1 MSLPGANPMPIL
13 FLLVELARKDQLKT
27 GFEESTLG
35 WREALQLPQTCS
47 VTRQTFMGVT
57 VCQAL

>member
-27 GFEESTLG
+27 GFKESTLG
-35 WREALQLPQTCS
+35 WREAL
-47 VTRQTFMGVT
+47 
-57 VCQAL
+57 